1 MGNDKFIELAGK
13 KLSNEI
19 SSDEN
24 DELQR
29 CLANDASLREQ
40 YEALS
45 AYWKHNDAEYAD
57 NALAFQKIK
66 SKIKAQEVT
75 EPVTAILPTTAKKG
89 IVRYLWRA
97 AAAVVLIAGC
107 AYLFYSKLTTSG
119 HEIANTAPSAWQNK
133 NTFVREKSTI
143 VLTDGTR
150 ITLNSQSSLKY
161 PTNFT
166 GKTREV
172 YLSGEAFF
180 DVHKDHEHP
189 FIIHTEKMNI
199 KVLGTAFNVKS
210 YPNEPSSETTLIRGA
225 IEVTLDDRPSDR
237 IILKPSEKLIVKKGS
252 FTTVRKKD
260 NKLTPA
266 TDSSGGTQYVL
277 TNFTRLHQDDSAV
290 LETSW
295 TQNKLIFR
303 DESFADLAI
312 RMERWYGVEIKFKND
327 DMKKYRFTGT
337 YEKET
342 IAQALDAL
350 RITEDFHY
358 KIKNSTIYIY

>member
-24 DELQR
+24 NELLR

-75 EPVTAILPTTAKKG
+75 EPATPAILTPVKKS
-89 IVRYLWRA
+89 VTRYLWRA

-107 AYLFYSKLTTSG
+107 AYIFYSKLAVSG
-119 HEIANTAPSAWQNK
+119 HEIAGTAPSAWQHK

-161 PTNFT
+161 PTSFT

-210 YPNEPSSETTLIRGA
+210 YPNDTSSETTLIRGA

-252 FTTVRKKD
+252 FSTVHKKE
-260 NKLTPA
+260 NKLAPV
-266 TDSSGGTQYVL
+266 TDSSAGTQYVL
-277 TNFTRLHQDDSAV
+277 TSFTRLHQDDSAV

-303 DESFADLAI
+303 DESFADLAT

-327 DMKKYRFTGT
+327 GMKKYRFSGT
-337 YEKET
+337 YQKES
-342 IAQALDAL
+342 
-350 RITEDFHY
+350 ITEALYALQHTENFHY

>member
-1 MGNDKFIELAGK
+1 MGNDKFIELVGK

-24 DELQR
+24 TELQL

-45 AYWKHNDAEYAD
+45 AYWKHSDTVYAD

-75 EPVTAILPTTAKKG
+75 ESSTTITPVKNGVIY
-89 IVRYLWRA
+89 YLWRV
-97 AAAVVLIAGC
+97 AAAVVLMAGC
-107 AYLFYSKLTTSG
+107 SYLFYSKTVTLG
-119 HEIANTAPSAWQNK
+119 HGIANTTSAAWQNK
-133 NTFVREKSTI
+133 NTSARDKSTI

-150 ITLNSQSSLKY
+150 ITLNSQSSLRY

-210 YPNEPSSETTLIRGA
+210 YPDDPLSETTLIRGA

-252 FTTVRKKD
+252 FTTVRK
-260 NKLTPA
+260 NQAKLSPP
-266 TDSSGGTQYVL
+266 TDSSAGTQYVL
-277 TNFTRLHQDDSAV
+277 TSFTRLRQDDSAI

-303 DESFADLAI
+303 DESFADLAM

-327 DMKKYRFTGT
+327 EMKKYRFSGT
-337 YEKET
+337 YEKESIT
-342 IAQALDAL
+342 QALDAL

-358 KIKNSTIYIY
+358 KIKNAAIYIY

>member
-1 MGNDKFIELAGK
+1 MGNDKFIELVGK

-19 SSDEN
+19 SPDEH
-24 DELQR
+24 DELLL

-40 YEALS
+40 YDAIS
-45 AYWKHNDAEYAD
+45 AYWKHNDTEYAD

-75 EPVTAILPTTAKKG
+75 EPVVTKAPVKNG
-89 IVRYLWRA
+89 VMRYLWRA
-97 AAAVVLIAGC
+97 AAAVVLIAGG
-107 AYLFYSKLTTSG
+107 AYLFYSKVTISG
-119 HEIANTAPSAWQNK
+119 GEIAGTVPSAWQNK

-150 ITLNSQSSLKY
+150 ITLNSKSSLRY

-210 YPNEPSSETTLIRGA
+210 YPNDPSSETTLIRGA

-237 IILKPSEKLIVKKGS
+237 IILKPSEKLIVNKGS
-252 FTTVRKKD
+252 FIATAHKKENKPTPTTG
-260 NKLTPA
+260 
-266 TDSSGGTQYVL
+266 SSTGTQYVL
-277 TNFTRLHQDDSAV
+277 TGLTRLPQDDNAV

-303 DESFADLAI
+303 DESFADLAA

-327 DMKKYRFTGT
+327 DLKKYRFNGT
-337 YEKET
+337 FQKESIT
-342 IAQALDAL
+342 EAFDAL
-350 RITEDFHY
+350 RRTEDFHY
-358 KIKNSTIYIY
+358 KMKKSIIYLY

>member
-45 AYWKHNDAEYAD
+45 TYWKHNDAEYAD

-75 EPVTAILPTTAKKG
+75 EPVTAVIPTPAKKV
-89 IVRYLWRA
+89 IVHYLWRA
-97 AAAVVLIAGC
+97 AAAVVLIAGFS
-107 AYLFYSKLTTSG
+107 YIFYSKLTTSG

-210 YPNEPSSETTLIRGA
+210 YPNAPSSETTLIRGA

-252 FTTVRKKD
+252 FTTVRKKAD
-260 NKLTPA
+260 KLAPV
-266 TDSSGGTQYVL
+266 TDSSAGTQYVL
-277 TNFTRLHQDDSAV
+277 TSFTRLHQNDSAV

-312 RMERWYGVEIKFKND
+312 RMEHWYGVEIKFKND
-327 DMKKYRFTGT
+327 GMKKYRFTGT

-342 IAQALDAL
+342 ITEALDAL
-350 RITEDFHY
+350 RLTEDFHY
-358 KIKNSTIYIY
+358 KLRKSTIYIY

>member
-1 MGNDKFIELAGK
+1 MGNDKFIELIGK

-24 DELQR
+24 NELLR

-45 AYWKHNDAEYAD
+45 AYWKHNDAAYAD

-66 SKIKAQEVT
+66 SKIKAQEVP
-75 EPVTAILPTTAKKG
+75 EPATIIAPAKKG
-89 IVRYLWRA
+89 TIYYLWRA

-107 AYLFYSKLTTSG
+107 SYLFYSKMTTSG
-119 HEIANTAPSAWQNK
+119 REIANTAPKAWQNK
-133 NTFVREKSTI
+133 NTVVREKSTI
-143 VLTDGTR
+143 VLVDGTR
-150 ITLNSQSSLKY
+150 VTLNSRSSLRY
-161 PTNFT
+161 PTSFT

-252 FTTVRKKD
+252 FTTVHKKQD
-260 NKLTPA
+260 KLSPA
-266 TDSSGGTQYVL
+266 TDSSEGPQYVL
-277 TNFTRLHQDDSAV
+277 TSFTRLHQDDSAV

-303 DESFADLAI
+303 DENFADLAM

-327 DMKKYRFTGT
+327 DMKKFRFTGT

-342 IAQALDAL
+342 ITQALDAL

-358 KIKNSTIYIY
+358 KVKNSAIYIY

>member
-1 MGNDKFIELAGK
+1 MGNDKFIELVGK

-19 SSDEN
+19 SPDEHN
-24 DELQR
+24 ELLL

-40 YEALS
+40 YDALS

-66 SKIKAQEVT
+66 SKIKSQEVT
-75 EPVTAILPTTAKKG
+75 EPMITVAPAKKG
-89 IVRYLWRA
+89 VVRYLWRA
-97 AAAVVLIAGC
+97 AAAVILISGC
-107 AYLFYSKLTTSG
+107 AYLFYSKVTTSG
-119 HEIANTAPSAWQNK
+119 REITGTAPSAWQNK

-150 ITLNSQSSLKY
+150 ITLNSKSSLRY

-210 YPNEPSSETTLIRGA
+210 YPNDPSSETTLIRGA
-225 IEVTLDDRPSDR
+225 IEGTLDDRPSDR

-252 FTTVRKKD
+252 FTTVHKKE

-266 TDSSGGTQYVL
+266 IDSGAGTQYVL
-277 TNFTRLHQDDSAV
+277 TSFTRLHQDDSDV

-303 DESFADLAI
+303 NENFVDLAA

-327 DMKKYRFTGT
+327 ALKTYRFNGT
-337 YEKET
+337 YQKESIT
-342 IAQALDAL
+342 EALDAL
-350 RITEDFHY
+350 RCTEDFHY
-358 KIKNSTIYIY
+358 KIKKSTVYIY

>member
-1 MGNDKFIELAGK
+1 MGDDKFIELIGK
-13 KLSNEI
+13 KLSQEI
-19 SSDEN
+19 GSEEEA
-24 DELQR
+24 ELQH
-29 CLANDASLREQ
+29 CLANNTDYRQQ

-45 AYWKHNDAEYAD
+45 AYWKNSDTEYAD

-66 SKIKAQEVT
+66 SKIKSQEAV
-75 EPVTAILPTTAKKG
+75 EPVQADIKPIKKSP
-89 IVRYLWRA
+89 VYYLWRV

-107 AYLFYSKLTTSG
+107 SYLFYSKLTTSTNRTAG
-119 HEIANTAPSAWQNK
+119 LAPSAWQNK
-133 NTFVREKSTI
+133 NTFVREKSTL
-143 VLTDGTR
+143 VLSDGTR
-150 ITLNSQSSLKY
+150 ITLNSKSSLRY

-210 YPNEPSSETTLIRGA
+210 YPNDPSSETTLIRGA

-237 IILKPSEKLIVKKGS
+237 IILKPSEKLIVKKG
-252 FTTVRKKD
+252 
-260 NKLTPA
+260 LPA
-266 TDSSGGTQYVL
+266 TVERKNDKLAPAANTDSGTQYIL
-277 TNFTRLHQDDSAV
+277 TSFTRLHPDDNTV

-303 DESFADLAI
+303 DENFADLAN
-312 RMERWYGVEIKFKND
+312 RMERWYGVTIQFKND
-327 DMKKYRFTGT
+327 DLKKYRFTGT
-337 YEKET
+337 YQKENIT
-342 IAQALDAL
+342 EALDAL
-350 RITEDFHY
+350 QLIEKFHY
-358 KIKNSTIYIY
+358 KIKNSTIFIY

>member
-24 DELQR
+24 TELQH
-29 CLANDASLREQ
+29 CLTNDASLREQ

-45 AYWKHNDAEYAD
+45 AYWKHSDTVYAD

-75 EPVTAILPTTAKKG
+75 EPSTIVSPAKNG
-89 IVRYLWRA
+89 VIRYLWRSA
-97 AAAVVLIAGC
+97 AAIILIAGC
-107 AYLFYSKLTTSG
+107 SYLFYSKMTTSG
-119 HEIANTAPSAWQNK
+119 REIANTAPKAWQNK
-133 NTFVREKSTI
+133 NTVVREKSTI
-143 VLTDGTR
+143 VLVDGTR
-150 ITLNSQSSLKY
+150 VTLNSQSSLRY
-161 PTNFT
+161 PTSFT

-252 FTTVRKKD
+252 FTTVHKKQD
-260 NKLTPA
+260 KLSPA
-266 TDSSGGTQYVL
+266 TDSSEGPQYVL
-277 TNFTRLHQDDSAV
+277 TSFTRLHQDGSAV

-303 DESFADLAI
+303 DENFADLAM

-327 DMKKYRFTGT
+327 DMKKFRFTGT

-342 IAQALDAL
+342 ITQALDAL

-358 KIKNSTIYIY
+358 KVKNSAIYIY

>member
-19 SSDEN
+19 SSEEN
-24 DELQR
+24 TELQH

-66 SKIKAQEVT
+66 SKIKAQEIT
-75 EPVTAILPTTAKKG
+75 EPVIIAVPAKRST
-89 IVRYLWRA
+89 ISYLCRA
-97 AAAVVLIAGC
+97 AAAIVLVAGF
-107 AYLFYSKLTTSG
+107 AYLFYSKLTAPG
-119 HEIANTAPSAWQNK
+119 HEIAATAPSAWQNK
-133 NTFVREKSTI
+133 NTFVREKSAI

-150 ITLNSQSSLKY
+150 ITLNSQSSLRY
-161 PTNFT
+161 PTTFT

-210 YPNEPSSETTLIRGA
+210 YPNDPSSETTLIRGA

-252 FTTVRKKD
+252 VTTVRKKAD
-260 NKLTPA
+260 KLAPA
-266 TDSSGGTQYVL
+266 TDSSEGTQYVL
-277 TNFTRLHQDDSAV
+277 TSFTRLHQDDSAI

-303 DESFADLAI
+303 DESFVDLAS
-312 RMERWYGVEIKFKND
+312 RMERWYGVNIRFKNEE
-327 DMKKYRFTGT
+327 MKNYRFTGT
-337 YEKET
+337 YEKENIT
-342 IAQALDAL
+342 QALDAL
-350 RITEDFHY
+350 RMTEDFHY
-358 KIKNSTIYIY
+358 KVKNSTIYIY

>member
-24 DELQR
+24 NEFQR

-45 AYWKHNDAEYAD
+45 AYWKHSDTQYAD
-57 NALAFQKIK
+57 NALSFQKIK

-75 EPVTAILPTTAKKG
+75 EPAMAITPIKKSA
-89 IVRYLWRA
+89 IHYLWRA
-97 AAAVVLIAGC
+97 AAAIVLIAGC
-107 AYLFYSKLTTSG
+107 SYLFYSKKVSSGKEIASTTSG
-119 HEIANTAPSAWQNK
+119 AWQNK
-133 NTFVREKSTI
+133 NTSARDKSTI

-150 ITLNSQSSLKY
+150 ITLNSQSSLRY
-161 PTNFT
+161 PTKFT

-210 YPNEPSSETTLIRGA
+210 YPNDPSSETTLIRGA

-237 IILKPSEKLIVKKGS
+237 IILKPTEKLIVKKGS
-252 FTTVRKKD
+252 FTTIRK
-260 NKLTPA
+260 NPAKLSPA
-266 TDSSGGTQYVL
+266 MDSSAGTQYVL
-277 TNFTRLHQDDSAV
+277 TSFTRLHQDDSAV

-295 TQNKLIFR
+295 TENKLIFR
-303 DESFADLAI
+303 DENFADLAA

-327 DMKKYRFTGT
+327 EMKKYRFTGT

-342 IAQALDAL
+342 ITQALDAL

-358 KIKNSTIYIY
+358 KIKNSIIYIY

>member
-24 DELQR
+24 TELQL

-45 AYWKHNDAEYAD
+45 DYWKHSDTVYAD

-66 SKIKAQEVT
+66 SKIKAREVT
-75 EPVTAILPTTAKKG
+75 EPSIIITTAKKG
-89 IVRYLWRA
+89 IVHYLWRA

-107 AYLFYSKLTTSG
+107 SYVFYSKMATSG
-119 HEIANTAPSAWQNK
+119 REIAKIVPKAWQNK
-133 NTFVREKSTI
+133 NTFIREKSTI
-143 VLTDGTR
+143 VLSDGTR

-252 FTTVRKKD
+252 FTTVHKKQD
-260 NKLTPA
+260 KLSPA
-266 TDSSGGTQYVL
+266 TDSSAGPQYVL
-277 TNFTRLHQDDSAV
+277 TSFTRLHQDDSAV

-303 DESFADLAI
+303 DENFADLAM
-312 RMERWYGVEIKFKND
+312 RMERWYGVEIRFKND
-327 DMKKYRFTGT
+327 GMKKYRFTGT

-342 IAQALDAL
+342 ITQALDAL

-358 KIKNSTIYIY
+358 KVKNSAIYIY